1 MSPQHA
7 PPARTTGALGYT
19 TRNFLIV
26 AVLALVGALAAGLI
40 GPNPRLGPAAAG
52 DEALVAE
59 VAAIVGEGRGLTQLA
74 VARLDGDR
82 TDFAGFGDP
91 LPSPDTPFELGSIT
105 KVFVGHVLAD
115 AVARGDVALDDPLET
130 YLPELAGT
138 PAGGVTLVSL
148 ATHTSGLPRLPEG
161 VGGLRSALSPSDPYP
176 AWGVGQLTDAAR
188 AAALERPGTE
198 AYSNLGMALLGHAL
212 ARAAEAPSW
221 AALAEERLFA
231 PLGMTA
237 TVTVARPADELP
249 GLAQPH
255 WVNGRAAE
263 PWTGEAFAPA
273 GSSTRTTARDL
284 ATFARAVLDGTAPGM
299 DAARLVTGEPTSG
312 NGLGWAFGTA
322 DGPLLW
328 HNGGTGGTRT
338 MLTIDRES
346 GRAAL
351 ALATT
356 DDGVE
361 SIATHLV
368 LDTREPA
375 WRAEIGRFGLVAL
388 VVGGALLLSC
398 LLGLRRPPTKVAAA
412 STVIDAGLGMV
423 LLALLGPW
431 HWLPGGVI
439 GALLGAFVGA
449 PALTLG
455 RAARA
460 PWLPASHASGAIATL
475 AVSVLLAAAAVF
487 LLV

>member
-212 ARAAEAPSW
+212 ARAAEAPTW

-237 TVTVARPADELP
+237 TVTVARPA
-249 GLAQPH
+249 
-255 WVNGRAAE
+255 
-263 PWTGEAFAPA
+263 
-273 GSSTRTTARDL
+273 
-284 ATFARAVLDGTAPGM
+284 
-299 DAARLVTGEPTSG
+299 
-312 NGLGWAFGTA
+312 
-322 DGPLLW
+322 
-328 HNGGTGGTRT
+328 
-338 MLTIDRES
+338 
-346 GRAAL
+346 
-351 ALATT
+351 
-356 DDGVE
+356 
-361 SIATHLV
+361 
-368 LDTREPA
+368 
-375 WRAEIGRFGLVAL
+375 
-388 VVGGALLLSC
+388 
-398 LLGLRRPPTKVAAA
+398 
-412 STVIDAGLGMV
+412 
-423 LLALLGPW
+423 
-431 HWLPGGVI
+431 
-439 GALLGAFVGA
+439 
-449 PALTLG
+449 
-455 RAARA
+455 
-460 PWLPASHASGAIATL
+460 
-475 AVSVLLAAAAVF
+475 
-487 LLV
+487 

>member
-1 MSPQHA
+1 
-7 PPARTTGALGYT
+7 
-19 TRNFLIV
+19 
-26 AVLALVGALAAGLI
+26 
-40 GPNPRLGPAAAG
+40 
-52 DEALVAE
+52 
-59 VAAIVGEGRGLTQLA
+59 
-74 VARLDGDR
+74 
-82 TDFAGFGDP
+82 
-91 LPSPDTPFELGSIT
+91 
-105 KVFVGHVLAD
+105 
-115 AVARGDVALDDPLET
+115 
-130 YLPELAGT
+130 
-138 PAGGVTLVSL
+138 
-148 ATHTSGLPRLPEG
+148 
-161 VGGLRSALSPSDPYP
+161 
-176 AWGVGQLTDAAR
+176 
-188 AAALERPGTE
+188 
-198 AYSNLGMALLGHAL
+198 
-212 ARAAEAPSW
+212 
-221 AALAEERLFA
+221 
-231 PLGMTA
+231 
-237 TVTVARPADELP
+237 
-249 GLAQPH
+249 
-255 WVNGRAAE
+255 
-263 PWTGEAFAPA
+263 
-273 GSSTRTTARDL
+273 
-284 ATFARAVLDGTAPGM
+284 
-299 DAARLVTGEPTSG
+299 
-312 NGLGWAFGTA
+312 
-322 DGPLLW
+322 
-328 HNGGTGGTRT
+328 
-338 MLTIDRES
+338 ES